1 MRYVQESK
9 HEAEKEQK
17 VLRKSLV
24 CREVRLQQETGADRR
39 H

>member
-17 VLRKSLV
+17 VLGKSLV
-24 CREVRLQQETGADRR
+24 YREVRLQQETGAR
-39 H
+39 